1 MSLEGG
7 LVWATVEVTM
17 VEERM
22 VTAKSFICLTTG
34 GARCSEYEMRRRRS
48 EQRLLAAKVELAEA
62 KEAVMLR

>member
-34 GARCSEYEMRRRRS
+34 GARCSEYEMRRRS